1 MALTQK
7 LDIKLGQGL
16 VMTPQLQM
24 AIKLLQM
31 PMIDLNEFID
41 SEILENPFL
50 QKDDGVTEVE
60 SSAEFETKT
69 ADTADHL
76 ENTSMD
82 ASDDN
87 LALDHSWDNMYE
99 SPNMG
104 ASASGGS
111 FNETDDSYWENTATK
126 EVTLK
131 DHLTTQLGEAI
142 STPKEL
148 FIGHYLIDAI
158 DDAGY
163 MQADISHMAE
173 RLKLKEHQITKILSL
188 IQTFEPAG
196 VGARNLAECLRL
208 QLISNNAYTEAHDVI
223 LDNL

>member
-1 MALTQK
+1 
-7 LDIKLGQGL
+7 
-16 VMTPQLQM
+16 LQM

-31 PMIDLNEFID
+31 PMVDLNEFID

-69 ADTADHL
+69 TDTADHL
-76 ENTSMD
+76 ENTSM
-82 ASDDN
+82 SDSDES

-99 SPNMG
+99 SPSMG
-104 ASASGGS
+104 SSSSGGS
-111 FNETDDSYWENTATK
+111 FNDTDESYWENTATK
-126 EVTLK
+126 ELTLK
-131 DHLTTQLGEAI
+131 DHLTTQLGEAVND
-142 STPKEL
+142 PVGL

-163 MQADISHMAE
+163 LQADTKQMAE
-173 RLKLKEHQITKILSL
+173 RLQLKEHQITQVLSV

-196 VGARNLAECLRL
+196 VGARSRRAG
-208 QLISNNAYTEAHDVI
+208 
-223 LDNL
+223 